1 MPVSVGGRLT
11 MKPLELDVYAKLK
24 AELNEAHKENETLRQ
39 HITELNQRLEEL
51 HGEYMLLRYRFK
63 ELPSPA
69 EFLKLRQELQ
79 TLKKELRDRGWKDLI

>member
-1 MPVSVGGRLT
+1 MPVSAGGRLT